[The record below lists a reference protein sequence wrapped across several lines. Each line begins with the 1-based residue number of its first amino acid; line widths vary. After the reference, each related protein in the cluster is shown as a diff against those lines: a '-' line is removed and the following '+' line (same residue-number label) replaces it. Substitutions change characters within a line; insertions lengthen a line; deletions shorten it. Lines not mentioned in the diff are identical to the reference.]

1 MPTTQAPAPKKPV
14 WKSKNFWTGIATILA
29 AAFAY
34 FGVTV
39 DTAAAATLTD
49 GAQTVT
55 DAVETKNW
63 LALGVFLLNS
73 GNVLFHLFKTWFAN
87 K

>member
-1 MPTTQAPAPKKPV
+1 MPTQEAPKKSILQ
-14 WKSKNFWTGIATILA
+14 SKNFWTGIATILA